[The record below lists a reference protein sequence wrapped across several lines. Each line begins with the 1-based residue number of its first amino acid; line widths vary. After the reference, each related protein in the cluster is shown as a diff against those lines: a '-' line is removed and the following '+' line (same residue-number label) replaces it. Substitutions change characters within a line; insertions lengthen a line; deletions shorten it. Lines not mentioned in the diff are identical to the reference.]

1 MRYYFKIYKR
11 LIRLNF
17 ALILTY
23 RMSFLNSIVATI
35 GWGFFQII
43 WIYMLTYRTKS
54 VFGWSRDELII
65 LAVCYIIII
74 AIFHL
79 LFSRNF
85 ERLSRI
91 IDRGQLDSL
100 LLKPA
105 DSQFLI
111 SVWIIRYANI
121 FRIGM
126 GVGLLLFLLNNLHI
140 TVSLINI
147 IGFFILII
155 FGLVLLYSLWFIF
168 STSLIWFPQLT
179 NLVDFLYT
187 INGMSRY
194 PTEMIKTL
202 PFYLLPV
209 LIPFTITIVTPT
221 KALLGRILAG
231 DVIGLILI
239 TSALFFLSRIF
250 WKFALRHYTSASS

>member
-1 MRYYFKIYKR
+1 M
-11 LIRLNF
+11 NF
-17 ALILTY
+17 ALIVAY
-23 RMSFLNSIVATI
+23 RMSFINSVISTI

-54 VFGWSRDELII
+54 VFGWSRNELII
-65 LAVCYIIII
+65 LAICYVIIV
-74 AIFHL
+74 AVFHL

-91 IDRGQLDSL
+91 IDRGRLDTI
-100 LLKPA
+100 LLKPV
-105 DSQFLI
+105 DPQFLI
-111 SVWIIRYANI
+111 SVWIIHYANI
-121 FRIGM
+121 FRIAM
-126 GVGLLLFLLNNLHI
+126 GCFFLFYLINNSHI
-140 TVSLINI
+140 TVSTLNV
-147 IGFFILII
+147 IGFFVLIV

-168 STSLIWFPQLT
+168 STLLIWFPQLT
-179 NLVDFLYT
+179 NLVDFLFT

-221 KALLGRILAG
+221 KALLGKVLTG
-231 DVIGLILI
+231 DIVNLILI
-239 TSALFFLSRIF
+239 TLALFYFSRVF
-250 WKFALRHYTSASS
+250 WKFALRYYTSASS

>member
-1 MRYYFKIYKR
+1 MKRYLKIYQR
-11 LIRLNF
+11 LIKMNF
-17 ALILTY
+17 AIIVAY
-23 RMSFLNSIVATI
+23 RMGFINSIISTI
-35 GWGFFQII
+35 GWGVFQII
-43 WIYMLTYRTKS
+43 WIYMLTYKTKS
-54 VFGWSRDELII
+54 VFGWSRAELII
-65 LAVCYIIII
+65 LAVCYVVII

-85 ERLSRI
+85 ERLARI
-91 IDRGQLDSL
+91 IDRGQLDAL
-100 LLKPA
+100 LLKPV

-111 SVWIIRYANI
+111 SVWIIRYANF
-121 FRIGM
+121 FRIAM
-126 GVGLLLFLLNNLHI
+126 GIGFLAFLINNLHI
-140 TVSLINI
+140 TISALNVV
-147 IGFFILII
+147 GFLVLII

-168 STSLIWFPQLT
+168 STFLIWFPQLT

-231 DVIGLILI
+231 DVVGLILI
-239 TSALFFLSRIF
+239 TFTLFYFSRVF
-250 WKFALRHYTSASS
+250 WKFALRYYTSASS